1 MFQVK
6 IFVADDHNELEMLI
20 NDFFK
25 ERRVKQRPD
34 FLQITTG
41 GEANYA
47 LLAAWEEE

>member
-20 NDFFK
+20 NQFFENRK
-25 ERRVKQRPD
+25 LKQRPD
-34 FLQITTG
+34 FLQIATG